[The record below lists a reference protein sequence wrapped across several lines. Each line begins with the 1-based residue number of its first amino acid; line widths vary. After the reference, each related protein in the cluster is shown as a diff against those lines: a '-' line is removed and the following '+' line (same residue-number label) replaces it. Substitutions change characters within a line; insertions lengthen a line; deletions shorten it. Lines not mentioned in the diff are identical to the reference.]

1 VRLAATVSETAARIV
16 VSDTGCGFADGVTY
30 PDGYDDKPSHDQ
42 GSRGLGLRIVHAIA
56 ASHRGSVQIDRNDD
70 GGASV
75 ELTLPR
81 AE

>member
-1 VRLAATVSETAARIV
+1 
-16 VSDTGCGFADGVTY
+16 VTY